1 MLADNL
7 KEILSTTYAYKIKAQ
22 NFHWNVEG
30 SNFPQYHELFGDIYS
45 DSDSAIDPLAEY
57 IRTLDV
63 YAPGSLK
70 RFSELSKIEDQ
81 LKIPKAELML
91 KELLKDTETLLGI
104 INDAFDIATTD
115 REHGIANFL
124 ADRLTA
130 HGKYRWQLSA
140 TLK

>member
-7 KEILSTTYAYKIKAQ
+7 KEILATTYSYKIKAQ
-22 NFHWNVEG
+22 GFHWNVEG
-30 SNFPQYHELFGDIYS
+30 SNFPQYHEFFGEIYE
-45 DSDSAIDPLAEY
+45 DADSAIDPLAEY

-63 YAPGSLK
+63 YAPASLK

-91 KELLKDTETLLGI
+91 SELLKDTETLIALLK
-104 INDAFDIATTD
+104 DAFDVATTD
-115 REHGIANFL
+115 REQGIANFL
-124 ADRLTA
+124 ADRLSA
-130 HGKYRWQLSA
+130 HGKYKWQLSA